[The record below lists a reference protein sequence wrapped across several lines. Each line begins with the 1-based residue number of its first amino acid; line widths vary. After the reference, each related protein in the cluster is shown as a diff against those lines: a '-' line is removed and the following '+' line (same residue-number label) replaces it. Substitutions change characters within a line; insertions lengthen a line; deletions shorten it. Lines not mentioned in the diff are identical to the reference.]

1 MTLAVLEV
9 RLESDRKWLAKMI
22 AKMIGKLDED
32 LIERIELLGPLGPA
46 FPRALPIE
54 LKGIAV

>member
-9 RLESDRKWLAKMI
+9 RLESDRKWLAEI
-22 AKMIGKLDED
+22 IGKLNED
-32 LIERIELLGPLGPA
+32 IIERIELLGPLGPG

-54 LKGIAV
+54 LKGIAA

>member
-1 MTLAVLEV
+1 MSLEEILSGI
-9 RLESDRKWLAKMI
+9 RESNEKWLARL
-22 AKMIGKLDED
+22 IGKLDEE
-32 LIERIELLGPLGPA
+32 LIERIELLGPLGPV

>member
-1 MTLAVLEV
+1 MTIEVLEV
-9 RLESDRKWLAKMI
+9 RLESNRKWLAEMV
-22 AKMIGKLDED
+22 GKLDKD